1 MPTGEL
7 VRLRAFEPSEAE
19 ALWRWNHDAEVM
31 RWMEDGYPDSLAD
44 LQKRMADWKPNSYEK
59 SRLAVEALED
69 GKLIGVV
76 VLRDAQPETGHAELD
91 IYIGE
96 KDRWGSGYAT
106 DTVRTACRFGF
117 EKMRLHRITLW
128 VVADNAAARRV
139 YEKVGFVEE
148 GRQRESFRR
157 DGQWHDMVMMG
168 LLEGDLRG

>member
-31 RWMEDGYPDSLAD
+31 RWMDDGYPDSLA
-44 LQKRMADWKPNSYEK
+44 QVTKRMSEWKANSYEK
-59 SRLAVEALED
+59 VVLAVETLAD
-69 GKLIGVV
+69 AQLIGVV
-76 VLRDAQPETGHAELD
+76 VLRDVQPETGHAELD

-96 KDRWGSGYAT
+96 KDHWGSGYAT
-106 DTVRTACRFGF
+106 DAMRTACRFGF

-128 VVADNAAARRV
+128 VVADNVAARRV
-139 YEKVGFVEE
+139 YEKAGFVEE

-157 DGQWHDMVMMG
+157 DGRWHDMVMMG
-168 LLEGDLRG
+168 LLEGELRG